1 MGGVKKIAGSL
12 LGLLIALIVLM
23 LALRLLKG
31 VPVIGGIAADAQN
44 LATSGSIAG

>member
-1 MGGVKKIAGSL
+1 MGTIKSMAGSL
-12 LGLLIALIVLM
+12 VGLLVALIILM